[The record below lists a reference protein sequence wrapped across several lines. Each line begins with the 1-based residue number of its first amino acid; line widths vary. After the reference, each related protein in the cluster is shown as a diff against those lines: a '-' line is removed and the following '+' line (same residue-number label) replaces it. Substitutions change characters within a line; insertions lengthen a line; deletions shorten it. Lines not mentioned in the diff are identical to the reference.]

1 MDDLIKPEVRLV
13 QALAERAMAAGT
25 RPEPESAPSAPGQI
39 PFWPANVRGMP
50 NVLLRCAIFNANN
63 PNAARIQMK
72 KEKLASLENF
82 EITFSGEDLRQDESN
97 LLEELLHLARD
108 TVLSERIEV
117 SGYALLKRL
126 GAGTSKKD
134 YGKLVTMLE
143 RLQSGQITLK
153 FGSGRKGFT
162 GSLVRKFLWRDG
174 TEQGTTGK
182 TKWIIYLEPEIIQLF
197 SGDDYTRLGVEL
209 RQKLKL
215 ELSKWLYNYYHTH
228 AEPFPYSVATIH
240 RLCGS
245 QAKQLFHFRANLRK
259 ALEEL
264 KSIGF
269 LKDWSIDDKDL
280 VHVKRVS
287 TKPIAATSARDQ
299 ARLSA

>member
-13 QALAERAMAAGT
+13 QALAERAMAAGA
-25 RPEPESAPSAPGQI
+25 RPEPESAPSALGQI

-63 PNAARIQMK
+63 PNAARVQMK

-82 EITFSGEDLRQDESN
+82 EITFTGEDLRQDESN

-134 YGKLVTMLE
+134 YAKLVTMLE
-143 RLQSGQITLK
+143 RLQAGQITLK
-153 FGSGRKGFT
+153 FHDGRDGFI
-162 GSLVRKFLWRDG
+162 GSLVRKIKWRG
-174 TEQGTTGK
+174 ATETGTTGK
-182 TKWIIYLEPEIIQLF
+182 TKWIIYLEPEVIRLF

-269 LKDWSIDDKDL
+269 LKDWRIDEKDL
-280 VHVKRVS
+280 VHVTRVS

-299 ARLSA
+299 ARLTA

>member
-1 MDDLIKPEVRLV
+1 MDDLIKPEVRRV
-13 QALAERAMAAGT
+13 MDLAERALSAGARREPISQAAAT
-25 RPEPESAPSAPGQI
+25 QI

-63 PNAARIQMK
+63 PNATRVQMK

-82 EITFSGEDLRQDESN
+82 EIIFSGEDLRQDESN

-126 GAGTSKKD
+126 GSGTSKKD
-134 YGKLVTMLE
+134 YAKLVTMLE

-174 TEQGTTGK
+174 AENSTTGK

-209 RQKLKL
+209 RQTLKL

-228 AEPFPYSVATIH
+228 AQPFPHSVATIH

-259 ALEEL
+259 ALGEL
-264 KSIGF
+264 KAIGF
-269 LKDWSIDDKDL
+269 LSEWRIDEKDN
-280 VHVKRVS
+280 VHVMRAS